1 MSEVLKINNRIITSE
16 EIVPLLAS
24 YQLLPQLLRE
34 LVTDQAIAEI
44 GCTWEEQDQCLQ
56 QFHQQ
61 QQISSAAEQ
70 QAWLTKNHLT
80 ERQLATIVTRPLRI
94 ARYKQATWGAKLESY
109 FLQRKSQLDRAIY
122 GLIRLEDLGIAQ
134 ELYFRISEGEQSFA
148 LLAREYSQGPEAQTG
163 GLIGPA
169 ELATLHPT
177 LAKVLTV
184 SQPEQLWAPIQ
195 LGQWWVIIRLEKFIP
210 AQLDEPMQQRLLDE
224 LFQKWLQEQL
234 ENLGPLVPPVPLG
247 PTETQDSVFK
257 ALFGIAQ

>member
-1 MSEVLKINNRIITSE
+1 MTEVLKISNRIIKSE
-16 EIVPLLAS
+16 EIVPLLAC

-34 LVTDQAIAEI
+34 LVTDQVIAEI
-44 GCTWEEQDQCLQ
+44 GCTWEEQAQCLQ

-61 QQISSAAEQ
+61 QKISSAPEQ

-80 ERQLATIVTRPLRI
+80 ERQLATLVTRPLRI

-122 GLIRLEDLGIAQ
+122 SLIRLEDLGIAQ
-134 ELYFRISEGEQSFA
+134 ELYFRINEGEQSFT

-177 LAKVLTV
+177 LAKVLTI
-184 SQPEQLWAPIQ
+184 SKPEQLWAPIK

-210 AQLDEPMQQRLLDE
+210 AQLDEPMRQRLLDE
-224 LFQKWLQEQL
+224 LFQNWLQEQL
-234 ENLGPLVPPVPLG
+234 ENLGPLVPFG
-247 PTETQDSVFK
+247 PTETQDSL
-257 ALFGIAQ
+257 ALLGIGQ

>member
-1 MSEVLKINNRIITSE
+1 MSEVLKISNRIITSE

-34 LVTDQAIAEI
+34 LLTDQAIAEI
-44 GCTWEEQDQCLQ
+44 GCTLEEQTQCLQ
-56 QFHQQ
+56 QFCKQ

-70 QAWLTKNHLT
+70 QAWLAKNHLT

-195 LGQWWVIIRLEKFIP
+195 LGQWWVVIRLEKFIP
-210 AQLDEPMQQRLLDE
+210 AQLDEPMQQRLLT
-224 LFQKWLQEQL
+224 
-234 ENLGPLVPPVPLG
+234 NY
-247 PTETQDSVFK
+247 FK
-257 ALFGIAQ
+257 NGFRNNWKTWGL